1 MEVRPFRQPV
11 GWAISLQCPNEG
23 QGTKNIKIQC
33 PIVTKTRKQNQQTFP
48 MQSAVPPQANL
59 VMASNTASPT
69 LLHVSPATVRT
80 HKTYDQQQHDSL
92 CSSETKVGKVKI
104 SNLKHDDG
112 HIHRAS
118 PIWGLP
124 LEQSDP
130 TYTKVIRQ
138 EDLHKLMMGMQRT
151 QQELIEHKASNRAL
165 TWPAESQDKRGTKG
179 RTLGLLHEAPWL
191 PTSSNARK

>member
-1 MEVRPFRQPV
+1 MEARPFRQPV
-11 GWAISLQCPNEG
+11 GWAISLQCPNKG
-23 QGTKNIKIQC
+23 QGTKNTKIQC
-33 PIVTKTRKQNQQTFP
+33 PIDTKTGKQAQRTFST
-48 MQSAVPPQANL
+48 QSAVLPQAAL
-59 VMASNTASPT
+59 AMASDTASPA

-118 PIWGLP
+118 PIRGLP
-124 LEQSDP
+124 PEQSDP
-130 TYTKVIRQ
+130 AYTKVIWQ
-138 EDLHKLMMGMQRT
+138 EDLHKVTKGTQQT
-151 QQELIEHKASNRAL
+151 QQESIEHKASNRAL